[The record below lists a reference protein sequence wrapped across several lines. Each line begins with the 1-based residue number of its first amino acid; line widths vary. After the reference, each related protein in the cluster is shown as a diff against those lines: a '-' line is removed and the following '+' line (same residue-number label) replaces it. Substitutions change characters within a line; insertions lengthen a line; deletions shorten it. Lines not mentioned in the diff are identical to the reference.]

1 MRPFLTLHHP
11 AAAARY
17 YEQGLWCSET
27 FYTLAARHAQGRP
40 DAIAVQDGRRA
51 LSWRELV
58 HWVDGVFRRVLMPR
72 VLKFDPACVDNPIC
86 APLNPPRETSH
97 GDVPSV
103 ARVVAS
109 RGMSLPPKPSPLSV
123 VLF

>member
-1 MRPFLTLHHP
+1 MAAPSDADVYCAPSDRP
-11 AAAARY
+11 AR
-17 YEQGLWCSET
+17 S
-27 FYTLAARHAQGRP
+27 
-40 DAIAVQDGRRA
+40 
-51 LSWRELV
+51 V
-58 HWVDGVFRRVLMPR
+58 HWVDGVFSRVLRPR
-72 VLKFDPACVDNPIC
+72 VLKFDPACVDSPIC